1 MSGTGQA
8 NALAQLQGFFNATA
22 ISLPST
28 LYFGL
33 FSSAATSTGGG
44 TELGYS
50 GYARPSLATN
60 TTNFSVTNSTPPQV
74 SNQVVINWAAV
85 PANVTTNQVVQVCL
99 FTTSSGTVP
108 FYYLDI
114 PSAYQK
120 PFSQGDVPSFA
131 SGTLT
136 VAIN

>member
-8 NALAQLQGFFNATA
+8 NALAQLQGFFNGTA
-22 ISLPST
+22 IALPST

-33 FSSAATSTGGG
+33 FTAASTSTTLG

-50 GYARPSLATN
+50 GYQRIGLATN

-74 SNQVVINWAAV
+74 SNLVVINWAAV
-85 PANVTTNQVVQVCL
+85 PANVTTNQVLQVCL
-99 FTTSSGTVP
+99 FTTSGGTVP

-131 SGTLT
+131 ASTLT
-136 VAIN
+136 IAIN